1 MNRIDLLLAKYESDL
16 KEISDKN
23 FIDFESLVRLLSEEK
38 TKKLLKRRVSIQDS
52 IDREF
57 NNI

>member
-1 MNRIDLLLAKYESDL
+1 MNRIDLLKEHYESDL
-16 KEISDKN
+16 KIIAEKN
-23 FIDFESLVRLLSEEK
+23 SIDFESLARLLSEEK
-38 TKKLLKRRVSIQDS
+38 TKKLLKKRVSIQDS